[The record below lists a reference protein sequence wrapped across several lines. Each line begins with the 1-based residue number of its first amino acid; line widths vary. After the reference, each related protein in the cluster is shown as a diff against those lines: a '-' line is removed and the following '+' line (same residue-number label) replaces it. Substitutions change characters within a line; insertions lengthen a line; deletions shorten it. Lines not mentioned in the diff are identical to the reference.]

1 MTDHSKSQN
10 TFGSIGY
17 PKWMAAV
24 DAQNSDSLKHP
35 CEYWVYNL
43 FIVQEQLYFDT
54 PSEVQVKWASVMQ
67 DMKNHKFEHVLAQSK
82 SGTGKTLGFLGLAAA
97 LLESNS
103 EITNDL
109 SDQTTL
115 YPKIL
120 VLAPTREIAIQ
131 INDFANLVLGSFPAP
146 KSVSVCSVPAI
157 GGIAM
162 NESKASLM
170 LDKPVLLWGT
180 LGRILHM
187 IERKYLNLSKLR
199 MVILDE
205 ADQLCKSNFT
215 DKAFKQL
222 KKIVAKFPNQT
233 DWVPVNS
240 FQICAFSATF
250 WKDSERYITQTL
262 MKGQKFK
269 EFRISSDIVP
279 SKAID
284 KDWPNN
290 IKEFYIEESELLS
303 FIDNKSIK
311 SVNEQKCQ
319 AIIKILM
326 KLNYNQAIIFYNK
339 KMKGQEIESALR
351 GMSLSIYSNYF

>member
-1 MTDHSKSQN
+1 
-10 TFGSIGY
+10 
-17 PKWMAAV
+17 
-24 DAQNSDSLKHP
+24 
-35 CEYWVYNL
+35 
-43 FIVQEQLYFDT
+43 
-54 PSEVQVKWASVMQ
+54 
-67 DMKNHKFEHVLAQSK
+67 
-82 SGTGKTLGFLGLAAA
+82 
-97 LLESNS
+97 
-103 EITNDL
+103 
-109 SDQTTL
+109 
-115 YPKIL
+115 
-120 VLAPTREIAIQ
+120 
-131 INDFANLVLGSFPAP
+131 
-146 KSVSVCSVPAI
+146 
-157 GGIAM
+157 
-162 NESKASLM
+162 
-170 LDKPVLLWGT
+170 
-180 LGRILHM
+180 
-187 IERKYLNLSKLR
+187 

-351 GMSLSIYSNYF
+351 GMSFSIYSNYF